1 MKNDFVILLILYKFN
16 ISPSMGVRQSADI
29 AQYGTPTEILTKQNK
44 SLENINHDNE
54 LSSFFK

>member
-1 MKNDFVILLILYKFN
+1 
-16 ISPSMGVRQSADI
+16 MGVRQSADI

-54 LSSFFK
+54 LSSFLK